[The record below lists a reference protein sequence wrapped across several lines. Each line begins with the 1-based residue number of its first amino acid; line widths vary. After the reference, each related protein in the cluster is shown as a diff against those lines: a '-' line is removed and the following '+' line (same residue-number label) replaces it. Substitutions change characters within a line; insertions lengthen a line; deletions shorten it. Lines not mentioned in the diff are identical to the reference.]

1 MKKLLGAMVLM
12 ISITGNGFAQSP
24 QNLTKTEKLFELSSD
39 LFRRVFTIPL
49 DKGNSLK
56 IELYDMDDL
65 KKFHN
70 MDSVLAVL
78 LKDIQ
83 PFQDS
88 LSDELAAKRVDY
100 VIDSTGR
107 KKIRIQHFAPK
118 GSSYLVGQNGPAA
131 LKIEQDTIY
140 ISGAVSYR
148 AKYALRKAYMATR
161 YYRLSFFIN
170 NIADMQN
177 YMDGSLNKKI
187 EALQND
193 VDGNWT
199 NKKTTGEYKGMYTD
213 KDAVA
218 MAKQPHGFTSLGD
231 FLELRA
237 SVNLQNYK
245 NYFSPSFGLGAS
257 LVLTNRNN
265 FKRDIGLFWEPNF
278 VFAKNAQGNIQTFRN
293 DFLTLTFGQGPVKD
307 HDARKESVF
316 ITTFSIAYLIN
327 RNGSYFDNQT
337 WRIGA
342 GAISLFEGKTRIEP
356 AFYFNHFFK
365 GVSPGI
371 RWIQSF

>member
-1 MKKLLGAMVLM
+1 MIGALMLLT
-12 ISITGNGFAQSP
+12 SITGNGFAQSSP
-24 QNLTKTEKLFELSSD
+24 TMTKTEKLFELSPD

-56 IELYDMDDL
+56 IELNDMDDL

-78 LKDIQ
+78 LKDIH
-83 PFQDS
+83 PFKDS

-118 GSSYLVGQNGPAA
+118 GNSYLVGQGEPAS
-131 LKIEQDTIY
+131 LKIEQDSIY
-140 ISGAVSYR
+140 ISGAVSYF
-148 AKYALRKAYMATR
+148 AKYALRKAYMDTR
-161 YYRLSFFIN
+161 YYRLSFLVN
-170 NIADMQN
+170 NIEDLQN

-193 VDGNWT
+193 ADGQWT
-199 NKKTTGEYKGMYTD
+199 NNKTNGDFKGMYMD
-213 KDAVA
+213 KEGVA
-218 MAKQPHGFTSLGD
+218 MAKRPRGYLGADD
-231 FLELRA
+231 FLAFRF

-245 NYFSPSFGLGAS
+245 NYFVPSFTLGAA
-257 LVLTNRNN
+257 LVLANRNN

-293 DFLTLTFGQGPVKD
+293 DFLTFTFGQGPVRD
-307 HDARKESVF
+307 RDPRKESAF

-327 RNGSYFDNQT
+327 RNGSYFDDQT

-371 RWIQSF
+371 RWVQSF